1 MAISGVNS
9 YNAGLQTQNSR
20 GTLAG
25 SNNSLKMDDFFT
37 LLSAQMQNQT
47 MFNPMQDTEFIGQ
60 MAQFSALQ
68 QMQQLGASFAS
79 SMAASFIGKY
89 ATLAKTDEL
98 GQTVTGA
105 GIVEQVNFT
114 GDSPLLLVDGTWFTL
129 SSLIDVRSQAPAAET
144 LLTSEIPAETAV
156 EILAETPAGTGG
168 AAAGD
173 SRAAAGTLS
182 GGSGAMVST
191 SPQPAAEAGTESSQ
205 PAAVSISAQPE
216 ADQGTGTDSGQSGAA
231 LTGTAASE

>member
-1 MAISGVNS
+1 MAISGINS
-9 YNAGLQTQNSR
+9 YNAGLQAQSSQGNLT
-20 GTLAG
+20 G
-25 SNNSLKMDDFFT
+25 SNTSLSMDDFFT

-89 ATLAKTDEL
+89 ATLAKEDEL
-98 GQTVTGA
+98 GQTVSGA

-129 SSLIDVRSQAPAAET
+129 SGLIDVRSQAPAAEAAMT
-144 LLTSEIPAETAV
+144 TETTPETVGAINGEGPADNSAEEAAATQAETA
-156 EILAETPAGTGG
+156 
-168 AAAGD
+168 
-173 SRAAAGTLS
+173 
-182 GGSGAMVST
+182 T
-191 SPQPAAEAGTESSQ
+191 SPLPAAE
-205 PAAVSISAQPE
+205 PE
-216 ADQGTGTDSGQSGAA
+216 AATT
-231 LTGTAASE
+231 E